1 MKWIFCLVALLCHN
15 LGNAQT
21 NNNIKLLNIGDTL
34 PAGLVLTNVLNY
46 PVPEIRLSDLKGKL
60 VILDFWSSWCG
71 ACIKL
76 FPYMDSLQKQ
86 FKDDIKIVLVN
97 GRSKVSG
104 DDERKIRKIIDGVGK
119 RTGKPVSLPV
129 TFDNPLLDDYFPHQY
144 LPHEVWLDSNG
155 AVLAVTSSEEV
166 TPDNITAFLNG
177 EHPSLH
183 IKNDLKNFDV
193 NKPLYVNGNGGNG
206 EVFLSRS
213 IFTGYIEGL
222 KNNIGQVNT
231 ATTSR
236 LYAFNQPFSIILR
249 MAYPEEMQLP
259 ANRIILQGMAAEKL
273 MGPSDSSAPYQQLYC
288 YDLIVPL
295 TSEKSLYSHLKSDL
309 QRTFNLKVTKEKRKL
324 DCWILTNTP
333 GVAKA
338 YTKGGETKWD
348 LDAYSKDKFMQNQP
362 IGTVVYVLNS
372 FFSTPLID
380 ESGLSQNIDLK
391 LPQNLNDTS
400 ALIKSLQNVGF
411 RVQKAIREL
420 PVTIIT
426 TN

>member
-1 MKWIFCLVALLCHN
+1 MKWIFCLMALLCHN
-15 LGNAQT
+15 PSTAQT
-21 NNNIKLLNIGDTL
+21 SNNIKPLSIGDTL
-34 PAGLVLTNVLNY
+34 PAGLVLTNVVNY
-46 PVPEIRLSDLKGKL
+46 PGSEIQLSEYKDKL
-60 VILDFWSSWCG
+60 IILDFWSSWCG

-76 FPYMDSLQKQ
+76 FPYMDSLQQQ

-97 GRSKVSG
+97 GRSKASG
-104 DDERKIRKIIDGVGK
+104 DDEKKIRKIIDGVGK

-155 AVLAVTSSEEV
+155 VVLAITSSEEV
-166 TPDNITAFLNG
+166 TPDNIKAFLSG
-177 EHPSLH
+177 ERPSLH

-213 IFTGYIEGL
+213 VFTGYIEGL

-236 LYAFNQPFSIILR
+236 LYAFNQPFSIIVR
-249 MAYPEEMQLP
+249 MAYPEEMKLP
-259 ANRIILQGMAAEKL
+259 ANRIMLRGMAAEKL
-273 MGPSDSSAPYQQLYC
+273 MGPPDSSAPYQQLYC
-288 YDLIVPL
+288 YDLVVPL
-295 TSEKSLYSHLKSDL
+295 TSEKALYSHLKSDM
-309 QRTFNLKVTKEKRKL
+309 QRTFDLKVTKEKRKL
-324 DCWILTNTP
+324 DCWVLTATP

-338 YTKGGETKWD
+338 YTKGGETNWD

-362 IGTVVYVLNS
+362 IGTVVYVLNA

-380 ESGLSQNIDLK
+380 ETGLSQNIDLK

-400 ALIKSLQNVGF
+400 ALIKSLQDAGF
-411 RVQKAIREL
+411 RVEKAIREL